1 MDFLNKEL
9 EQLKINNLYRL
20 PQTLESRQGTTVI
33 INGQKFILL
42 CSNDYLGLSNHPKLI
57 EASLKATQEYGTGSG
72 ASRLICGSLRLHA
85 QLEQEVALFKQTED
99 AVVFS
104 SGYMANLGVISSLM
118 DKSDLIVMDKLSHA
132 SLIDGARLSGAHLRV
147 YPHQNMAT
155 LKRILSSSSTYRRK
169 MIITEGI
176 FSMDGDIASLPEIV
190 DLAKHYQS
198 MVMVDDAHATGVLGK
213 NGQGSAE
220 YFGLDG
226 KIDIQM
232 GTFSKAIGGFGGF
245 VAGKKVLIDYLKN
258 NARSFIYSTSL
269 PPSDIAASL
278 AGLEI
283 VQTEPKWQES
293 LWNNAHYLRQKIHQ
307 TGLDSLNSTTQIIP
321 VLTGSNENTIQ
332 TANYL
337 YNHGIFA
344 PAIRPPSVPKGKG
357 RIRLSV
363 MATHTREELDCV
375 VSVLKGNYSATTCS
389 LK

>member
-1 MDFLNKEL
+1 MDFLSKEL
-9 EQLKINNLYRL
+9 EQLKKDNLYRL
-20 PQTLESRQGTTVI
+20 PQIIESRQKASVI
-33 INGQKFILL
+33 INGQKYILF

-57 EASLKATQEYGTGSG
+57 EASLAAMQEYGTGSG
-72 ASRLICGSLRLHA
+72 ASRLICGSLKIHA
-85 QLEQEVALFKQTED
+85 QLEREIALFKQTED
-99 AVVFS
+99 AIIFS

-118 DKSDLIVMDKLSHA
+118 NKSDLIIIDKLNHA

-147 YPHQNMAT
+147 YPHQNIAA
-155 LKRILSSSSTYRRK
+155 LEKILSASSTYRRR

-190 DLAKHYQS
+190 DLAKHYQA

-220 YFGLDG
+220 YFGLKG

-245 VAGKKVLIDYLKN
+245 VAGKKVLIEYLKN

-278 AGLEI
+278 KGLEI
-283 VQTEPKWQES
+283 VQTEPKWREM
-293 LWNNAHYLRQKIHQ
+293 LWNNINYLRQKIHE
-307 TGLDSLNSTTQIIP
+307 TGLNTLNSTTQIIP
-321 VLTGSNENTIQ
+321 VLTGSNENTLQ
-332 TANYL
+332 TSNYL

-344 PAIRPPSVPKGKG
+344 PGIRPPSVPKEKG

-375 VSVLKGNYSATTCS
+375 ASVLADKQ
-389 LK
+389 